1 MRKILSYLVLFVM
14 TTLAAYPQSGSAL
27 LLNPHGDGNTHWQ
40 PNSQYDCGY
49 LKARLSYLAG
59 TTSANMVSFKRVS
72 AAEGRSCV
80 ADNSKYYRKTCLSTS
95 YDVNWVDFPN
105 VAKRNEVLANGSNV
119 DPANPTIVYAYSVPH
134 EGTVKRYDGVDY
146 TTQCYDVYWYS
157 DAEHPKIVGD
167 CFNLFQNGNKIKGV
181 AVGSMLEDVSGIDD
195 WDFSGVTSMRQMF
208 ANCQKLTELGFTN
221 TKDFSNVT
229 NIQSMFYQCFSL
241 DIEKF
246 QNCTRDTWLL
256 NDNISAITSRNLF
269 FDKVT
274 KFKNVDFQIL
284 NKIIVNGEEVHKTLH
299 VSNDNNYL
307 VTAVDD
313 PSSEVVSDMQF
324 NMELATQIGRF
335 TKIKWDMLYE
345 ENVSSY
351 DIEYRKEGDET
362 FIKMTTVDAEVNQ
375 SEVSYYDYIWN
386 EIIVNGVYEF
396 RVKANRVD
404 NAEPLI
410 SNVFSLDYSAS
421 GVQYPAHYTILR
433 KERSSSTYEPYD
445 LWTDGNGDINLLLSP
460 DYPVYDYVV
469 PNDVVIVC
477 ENFTVKVADDTPDSF
492 KDHCSST
499 FTNEGEIYANKDI
512 TLYSNSMST
521 ISYSCDGVYVADNMT
536 LYGYKQPFQG
546 IFQVNEK
553 FLVKSNGQGQ
563 DLTIEPCARIMAY
576 EGNFEHSGGQMVL
589 HVDGDLIVEV
599 LVEGNVVKVEN
610 GGMLIIGQTDLDPSL
625 RIIGLSGSLIR
636 LCKNPTL
643 NGKDFMGYSNGT
655 IYYNCNP
662 DDYGWSPANNPI
674 GERDVNDITD
684 PAYSSC
690 SSLFGGVELNPT
702 VLAVYHSYSACLDPT
717 YDPVAL
723 GMEDDPFLPKEK
735 KIESLYETNPCS
747 KDFEGEKI
755 FVRELG
761 GGTWLR
767 VINGELIYCENDN
780 PQR

>member
-1 MRKILSYLVLFVM
+1 
-14 TTLAAYPQSGSAL
+14 
-27 LLNPHGDGNTHWQ
+27 
-40 PNSQYDCGY
+40 
-49 LKARLSYLAG
+49 
-59 TTSANMVSFKRVS
+59 MVSFKRVS

>member
-1 MRKILSYLVLFVM
+1 MRKLLSYLLLFVM
-14 TTLAAYPQSGSAL
+14 ITLAAYPQSESAL
-27 LLNPHGDGNTHWQ
+27 LLNPHGDGNTHWK
-40 PNSQYDCGY
+40 PNSSYDCGY

-105 VAKRNEVLANGSNV
+105 AAKRNEVLANGSNV

-134 EGTVKRYDGVDY
+134 VGTVKRYDGIDY
-146 TTQCYDVYWYS
+146 TVPCYDVYWYS
-157 DAEHPKIVGD
+157 DAEHPKLEGD
-167 CFNLFQNGNKIKGV
+167 CFNLFQNGNKINGV

-195 WDFSGVTSMRQMF
+195 WDFSGVTSMKQMF

-221 TKDFSNVT
+221 TKDFRNVT
-229 NIQSMFYQCFSL
+229 NIQSMFNQCYSL

-246 QNCTRDTWLL
+246 QNCTRETWLL
-256 NDNISAITSRNLF
+256 NDNISAITNRNLF

-274 KFKNVDFQIL
+274 KFKNIDFQIL
-284 NKIIVNGEEVHKTLH
+284 NKIIKDGNEVHKTLH
-299 VSNDNNYL
+299 VSNDNTYS
-307 VTAVDD
+307 VTDVDN
-313 PSSEVVSDMQF
+313 PSSEVVTDMQF

-362 FIKMTTVDAEVNQ
+362 FVKMTTVDAEVNQ

-396 RVKANRVD
+396 RVKANGVD

-521 ISYSCDGVYVADNMT
+521 ISYSCDGVYVADNMM
-536 LYGYKQPFQG
+536 LYGYKQTFKG
-546 IFQVNEK
+546 IFEINQTFNVIDNR
-553 FLVKSNGQGQ
+553 QGQ
-563 DLTIEPCARIMAY
+563 DLTIDNCARISAY
-576 EGNFEHSGGQMVL
+576 EGNFQHSGGQMYL
-589 HVDGDLIVEV
+589 IINGDLIVEV
-599 LVEGNVVKVEN
+599 LKEGNIIKVN
-610 GGMLIIGQTDLDPSL
+610 DGGMLIVGQSDIDPTL
-625 RIIGLSGSLIR
+625 RIIGMTGSLMR
-636 LCKNPTL
+636 LCYNPT
-643 NGKDFMGYSNGT
+643 NGKDNLGFTNGT
-655 IYYNCNP
+655 VYYNDSPINGWQKP
-662 DDYGWSPANNPI
+662 D
-674 GERDVNDITD
+674 TD
-684 PAYSSC
+684 PVRELDINDLSSDEYTTYC
-690 SSLFGGVELNPT
+690 GLIGVSELTPK
-702 VLAVYHSYSACLDPT
+702 VMAVYRTYEACMDPLF
-717 YDPVAL
+717 DPVVL

-735 KIESLYETNPCS
+735 EIEKLYETNPCS